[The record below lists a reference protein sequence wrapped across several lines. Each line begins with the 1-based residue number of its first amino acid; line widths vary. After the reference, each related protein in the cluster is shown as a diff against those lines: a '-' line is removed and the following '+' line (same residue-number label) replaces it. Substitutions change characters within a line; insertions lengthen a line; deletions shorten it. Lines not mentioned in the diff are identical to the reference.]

1 MCRSLVELSRVS
13 GFVKVGLFLVFPSL
27 LVRTA
32 LGVSSEGL
40 LILASQAL
48 DVLVVPRSKSVS
60 SQAGS
65 VLQA

>member
-48 DVLVVPRSKSVS
+48 DVLVVLRSKSVS